1 MAKDEKITYTIQNE
15 SSLGEVQIADDVVA
29 TIAAY
34 AAADV
39 EGVASVA
46 GNTAKERINKR
57 GMKNPSKGVKV
68 DVLEGVVTISMSL
81 VVKYEF
87 SIIEVTKNVQEKV
100 KTTIENMTSLEVADI
115 NIRVAG
121 VEMEAEA

>member
-29 TIAAY
+29 IIAAY

-39 EGVASVA
+39 KGVASVA

-57 GMKNPSKGVKV
+57 GMKNPSRGVKV
-68 DVLEGVVTISMSL
+68 DVLDGVVTVSMSL
-81 VVKYEF
+81 IVKYGF
-87 SIIEVTKNVQEKV
+87 SIVNVTKNVQEKV
-100 KTTIENMTSLEVADI
+100 KSTIENMTSLEVADI

-121 VEMEAEA
+121 VEMEPEV

>member
-39 EGVASVA
+39 KGVASVA

-81 VVKYEF
+81 IVKYDF
-87 SIIEVTKNVQEKV
+87 SIVEVTKSVQEKV

-115 NIRVAG
+115 NVRVAG
-121 VEMEAEA
+121 VEMEPEA

>member
-15 SSLGEVQIADDVVA
+15 SSFGEVQIADDVVA

-39 EGVASVA
+39 KGVASVA

-81 VVKYEF
+81 IVKYNF
-87 SIIEVTKNVQEKV
+87 SIVEVTKNVQEKV

-115 NIRVAG
+115 NVRVAG
-121 VEMEAEA
+121 VEMDAEA

>member
-39 EGVASVA
+39 KGVASVA

-57 GMKNPSKGVKV
+57 GMKNPSRGVKV

-81 VVKYEF
+81 IVKYNF
-87 SIIEVTKNVQEKV
+87 SIVEVTKNVQEKV

-115 NIRVAG
+115 NVRVAG
-121 VEMEAEA
+121 VEMDAEA

>member
-39 EGVASVA
+39 KGVASVA

-81 VVKYEF
+81 IVKYNF
-87 SIIEVTKNVQEKV
+87 SIINVTKNVQEKV

-115 NIRVAG
+115 NIKVAG

>member
-39 EGVASVA
+39 KGVASVA

-57 GMKNPSKGVKV
+57 GMKNPSRGVKV

-81 VVKYEF
+81 IVKYDF
-87 SIIEVTKNVQEKV
+87 SIVEVTKSVQEKV

-121 VEMEAEA
+121 VEMEPEA

>member
-39 EGVASVA
+39 KGVASVA

-81 VVKYEF
+81 IVKYDF
-87 SIIEVTKNVQEKV
+87 SIVEVTKNVQEKV

-115 NIRVAG
+115 NVRVAG
-121 VEMEAEA
+121 VEMEPEA

>member
-39 EGVASVA
+39 KGVASVA

-68 DVLEGVVTISMSL
+68 DVLDGVVTISMSL
-81 VVKYEF
+81 IVKYNF
-87 SIIEVTKNVQEKV
+87 GIVEVTKNVQEKV

-115 NIRVAG
+115 NVRVAG
-121 VEMEAEA
+121 VEMDAEA

>member
-39 EGVASVA
+39 KGVASVA

-81 VVKYEF
+81 IVKYDF
-87 SIIEVTKNVQEKV
+87 SIVEVTKSVQEKV

-115 NIRVAG
+115 NVRVAG
-121 VEMEAEA
+121 VEMDPEA

>member
-15 SSLGEVQIADDVVA
+15 ASLGGVQIADDVVA

-39 EGVASVA
+39 KGVASVA

-57 GMKNPSKGVKV
+57 GMKNPSRGVKV
-68 DVLEGVVTISMSL
+68 DVLEGVVTVSM
-81 VVKYEF
+81 VINIKYEF
-87 SIIEVTKNVQEKV
+87 SIVEVTKNVQEKV
-100 KTTIENMTSLEVADI
+100 KTTIENMTGLEVADI
-115 NIRVAG
+115 NIRVAS

>member
-29 TIAAY
+29 IIAAY

-39 EGVASVA
+39 KGVASVA

-57 GMKNPSKGVKV
+57 GIKNPSRGVKV
-68 DVLEGVVTISMSL
+68 DVLEGVVTVSMAL
-81 VVKYEF
+81 IIKYDF
-87 SIIEVTKNVQEKV
+87 SIVEVTKNVQEKV
-100 KTTIENMTSLEVADI
+100 KTTIENMTGLEVADI
-115 NIRVAG
+115 NIKVAG
-121 VEMEAEA
+121 VEMGVEA